1 MNWLW
6 HGFHNA
12 TAMLWETLWA
22 LALGFTL
29 SAGLRVFFRNEQ
41 VTEKF
46 GKTSLGSVLLA
57 TLLGAASSS
66 CSYAAAAAGRTAF
79 QKGAALVPMLAF
91 MFASTNLVFELALLL
106 WRLLGWEFVL
116 AEFVGAFVLIGL
128 MWVIVKITFP
138 KNLIEAARSH
148 SGGETHCGCHGGCAT
163 EAAADENSGEKFS
176 KKIRRRENWHALAQ
190 AFCMDVAMLWKEL
203 LGGFLIAGFL
213 MALVPET
220 FWQKFFMTDGPVWL
234 RVVENA
240 VAGPLVAMAS
250 FVCSCGNIPLAGALW
265 AGGISFGGVIAFIY
279 ADLLA
284 FPLLLIYRK
293 YYGTKMAL
301 YLTGVMFVSVVLTGI
316 IVDRLFDA
324 VGLIPTTRA
333 SVACVMA
340 GGFDWNLTTALNI
353 FALIAGGWMF
363 WAGRSGRMSSMK

>member
-1 MNWLW
+1 
-6 HGFHNA
+6 
-12 TAMLWETLWA
+12 
-22 LALGFTL
+22 
-29 SAGLRVFFRNEQ
+29 
-41 VTEKF
+41 
-46 GKTSLGSVLLA
+46 
-57 TLLGAASSS
+57 
-66 CSYAAAAAGRTAF
+66 
-79 QKGAALVPMLAF
+79 
-91 MFASTNLVFELALLL
+91 
-106 WRLLGWEFVL
+106 
-116 AEFVGAFVLIGL
+116 
-128 MWVIVKITFP
+128 
-138 KNLIEAARSH
+138 
-148 SGGETHCGCHGGCAT
+148 
-163 EAAADENSGEKFS
+163 
-176 KKIRRRENWHALAQ
+176 
-190 AFCMDVAMLWKEL
+190 
-203 LGGFLIAGFL
+203 
-213 MALVPET
+213 
-220 FWQKFFMTDGPVWL
+220 MTDGPVWL

-301 YLTGVMFVSVVLTGI
+301 YLAGVMFVSVVLTGI

-340 GGFDWNLTTALNI
+340 GGFGWNLTTALNI

-363 WAGRSGRMSSMK
+363 WAGRTRRMNSMK